1 MNKFYI
7 QCKHTFGLDFKCFL
21 WRMLII
27 GAWSGCA
34 FGQSLSSTLS
44 QFIEVQLSSYDMGRL
59 ELQTGWPKDDA
70 QTFLVRIKN
79 TLKFPI
85 NCKGLSVTFQN
96 SSSPTPASLVPKL
109 YIASSQIKQG
119 SIKNLSKD
127 KVKSYVL
134 ICTCYKKQGSD
145 VCQNPL
151 AKEN

>member
-7 QCKHTFGLDFKCFL
+7 QREHPLKAHFKCFL
-21 WRMLII
+21 YGVLLT
-27 GAWSGCA
+27 GAWSGCT

-44 QFIEVQLSSYDMGRL
+44 QFNEVQLSSSDMGRL

-96 SSSPTPASLVPKL
+96 SATPTPATLAPKL

-145 VCQNPL
+145 ICQNPL